1 MAVRDE
7 GLYQGGLSGLA
18 PWRRVVVYREALGIL
33 AARNLK
39 LRYRRSVLGFAWT
52 LAYPVLATAVLS
64 FVFAPV
70 FPRTDQYPVYVV
82 IGVLVWHF
90 VSVSAAQAMDALIAG
105 AGVMRKVYVPS
116 AVFPLA
122 SVVANLANF
131 LLCIAVIPVTLA
143 LLGAG
148 VTLRPFELV
157 AGIVGL
163 VGFTAGLSLAL
174 AALHLFFRD
183 VRPFFEAV
191 LLLWFYATPI
201 VYPTDALPDGVV
213 RWLMLNPLY
222 WIVTVVRGGV
232 CVAVVPT
239 SATVVACMGMGLATF
254 LLGWRLYVKVEN
266 RFHLYW

>member
-1 MAVRDE
+1 MATRDE
-7 GLYQGGLSGLA
+7 GIYHGGLSGRA
-18 PWRRVVVYREALGIL
+18 PWRRVVAYRGALGIL

-52 LAYPVLATAVLS
+52 LVYPVLATAVLS

-70 FPRTDQYPVYVV
+70 FPRTEHYPVYVV

-90 VSVSAAQAMDALIAG
+90 VSVSSAQAMDALIAG

-122 SVVANLANF
+122 SVAANLANF
-131 LLCIAVIPVTLA
+131 LLCVAVVPTALA

-148 VTLRPFELV
+148 VTLRPLVLV

-163 VGFTAGLSLAL
+163 VAFTVGLSLAL

-183 VRPFFEAV
+183 VRYFFEAV

-201 VYPTDALPDGVV
+201 VYPTDALPEHVA

-232 CVAVVPT
+232 CVAVTT
-239 SATVVACMGMGLATF
+239 SPAAVVVCVGSGMAALV
-254 LLGWRLYVKVEN
+254 LGWRLYARVEN